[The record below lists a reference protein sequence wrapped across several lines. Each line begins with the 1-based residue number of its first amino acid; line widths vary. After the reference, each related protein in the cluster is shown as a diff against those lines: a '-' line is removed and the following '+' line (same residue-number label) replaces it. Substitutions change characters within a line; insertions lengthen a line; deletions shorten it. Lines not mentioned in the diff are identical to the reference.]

1 MQRQDEA
8 MQGPSPGAQDKRHT
22 VTVHD
27 NGSRP
32 VIPLFLVVRP
42 PSRCRMQA
50 PPPPLI
56 SANLSSLMDKIRGK
70 AAIHRGWPELVKLTK
85 AALVDKRSVLVSD
98 ASERAQVEKCLDTI
112 QRNIAVTG
120 LRSMIERLEMITR
133 QLGLKFTAGPTGKD
147 VFISSD
153 MFYVEVVLDPATGY
167 VNDVKVAHQADPVSC
182 PELTNV
188 LRASD
193 FTEFMKHM
201 EGIAAIYQLAADSK
215 QKSKAYMSLHCLE
228 SDLSTLARLQ
238 SNISEPINI
247 IHKTPV
253 GVLEPRKGGHAMQLT
268 FFVSPYDLID
278 RKTKTALPLSIETV
292 TSKRL
297 GYSANVCIESSARNH
312 KLQTTT
318 LITVQKSNDG
328 KSMPCP
334 AAISNLNS
342 TSLPACF
349 VLKLVKPLPISVDIV
364 RKISALTAIDF
375 LSPEALNS
383 IQSLIYLIA
392 DSILSEKE
400 KEKLSDAGT
409 GSSCYARLPDQ
420 EHAYFIHRNMPNLQG
435 ITLSSI
441 PFTHP
446 THVPQILVFLRQQ
459 VLFNVVIGSC
469 MRKLSS
475 FASSDPKFSFEI
487 TTQNMSQVSVSFE
500 HPVEESLSS
509 LEIDL
514 RDIASVKC
522 KLYDPASFANLCTD
536 DFASKIMQR

>member
-1 MQRQDEA
+1 
-8 MQGPSPGAQDKRHT
+8 
-22 VTVHD
+22 
-27 NGSRP
+27 
-32 VIPLFLVVRP
+32 
-42 PSRCRMQA
+42 MQA
-50 PPPPLI
+50 PPAIP
-56 SANLSSLMDKIRGK
+56 ANLTSLMDKIRGK
-70 AAIHRGWPELVKLTK
+70 AATHRGWPELVKMTK
-85 AALVDKRSVLVSD
+85 AALVDKRAFLVSD
-98 ASERAQVEKCLDTI
+98 ASERSQVEKCLDTI
-112 QRNIAVTG
+112 QRSIRVTG
-120 LRSMIERLEMITR
+120 LRSMIERLETITR

-153 MFYVEVVLDPATGY
+153 MFYVEVVLDPASGY

-201 EGIAAIYQLAADSK
+201 EGIAAIYQLTADSK

-228 SDLSTLARLQ
+228 TDLSTLARLQ
-238 SNISEPINI
+238 SYISEPINI

-253 GVLEPRKGGHAMQLT
+253 GVLEPRKGGHAMKLT

-278 RKTKTALPLSIETV
+278 RKTKTALPLNIDTV
-292 TSKRL
+292 TSNKL

-349 VLKLVKPLPISVDIV
+349 VLKLVKRLPVSLDVV
-364 RKISALTAIDF
+364 RKISSLTAIDF
-375 LSPEALNS
+375 VPPESMSNG
-383 IQSLIYLIA
+383 QSLIHLIA
-392 DSILSEKE
+392 QSTLSEKE
-400 KEKLSDAGT
+400 REKLSESGDRDR
-409 GSSCYARLPDQ
+409 SYYVRLPDQ
-420 EHAYFIHRNMPNLQG
+420 EHVYFIHRNMPQLHG
-435 ITLSSI
+435 LTLSSI

-459 VLFNVVIGSC
+459 VLFNVIIGSC

-475 FASSDPKFSFEI
+475 FCTSDPKFSFEI
-487 TTQNMSQVSVSFE
+487 TTQNLSHISVSFE
-500 HPVEESLSS
+500 HPVEESLAS

-536 DFASKIMQR
+536 EFASKIMQR